1 VQEGIVV
8 WVLFVL
14 MSVSGWVMMMTSWT
28 GYVSDVRSWEHQIE
42 QLLRAVIHVWRG
54 WKVV

>member
-28 GYVSDVRSWEHQIE
+28 GYVSDVRWWEHQIE